1 MQRFLTA
8 PTTMEFSVPSPDV
21 SAPVAPRTLDRRSPW
36 GDVAAGL
43 CVAGLLIPEAVAYAG
58 LAQLPVV
65 HALVASMVGLA
76 MYAVF
81 GRSRFAIVSPTSS
94 TATLAAAAVLSAQVT
109 AGPDHAADYG
119 QALMGLMIV
128 AGGILMLLA
137 WAKQGML
144 SAFVSRPVLRG
155 FAFALAIT
163 IVVKQLPDALGVQI
177 PLGMVSDPLHLF
189 VYIVTH
195 LTAVH
200 MPTAM
205 VAGAAAL
212 LVVGFRRLPRLP
224 ASMLVI
230 MVSIA
235 AAGWFDFAS
244 FGIAEVGA
252 VQRPGFHPSIPDLA
266 LAEWLRLGELA
277 FGLVVLIFAE
287 SWGSMRTLALA
298 NGDTLDANRELLV
311 LGACNVASALLQ
323 GMPVGAGF
331 SASSANA
338 AAGAQS
344 RKSGV
349 VALAIIALALVLALP
364 MLHLLPRSVL
374 AVAVISALWHAL
386 SPKPLVAVWQMNR
399 DRLLVVGAVSAV
411 LLFGVLHGMLAAIAL
426 SLVAALQRFG
436 QPVLH
441 ELGELATSR
450 NYVAL
455 GSHPDALVTP
465 ELLILRP
472 EAPLF
477 FASAEKVVS
486 DIALLVVARP
496 SVRSVILSLE
506 ESSDID
512 STAAECLLE
521 LDRSLSSMNKVLLL
535 ARVKE
540 PIRALLSQLDPSG
553 LGETSRM
560 FWSVADAVYGSAP
573 ENSEKTYQT
582 IPYLQ

>member
-1 MQRFLTA
+1 M
-8 PTTMEFSVPSPDV
+8 PSAGASDPV
-21 SAPVAPRTLDRRSPW
+21 VRSASDEVSPW
-36 GDVAAGL
+36 GDIAAGL

-65 HALVASMVGLA
+65 HALIASMVGLA

-94 TATLAAAAVLSAQVT
+94 TATLAAAAVLSAQVM
-109 AGPDHAADYG
+109 AGPGHAADYV
-119 QALMGLMIV
+119 QALMGLVIL

-137 WAKQGML
+137 WARQGML

-163 IVVKQLPDALGVQI
+163 IVVKQLPDALGVPI
-177 PLGMVSDPLHLF
+177 PPGVPLDPLHLF
-189 VYIVTH
+189 RYIATH
-195 LTAVH
+195 LTSVH
-200 MPTAM
+200 PETAM
-205 VAGAAAL
+205 VAAAAAM
-212 LVVGFRRLPRLP
+212 LVVGFKRWPRLP
-224 ASMLVI
+224 ASMLI
-230 MVSIA
+230 IILSIIA
-235 AAGWFDFAS
+235 ARWFDFVS
-244 FGIAEVGA
+244 LGIVEVG
-252 VQRPGFHPSIPDLA
+252 VIQRPGFHPSIPDLPR
-266 LAEWLRLGELA
+266 AEWLRLGELA

-287 SWGSMRTLALA
+287 SWGSIRTMALA
-298 NGDTLDANRELLV
+298 HGDTLDANRELLV

-331 SASSANA
+331 SATSANA

-349 VALAIIALALVLALP
+349 VALAVIALALVLALP

-386 SPKPLVAVWQMNR
+386 SPRPLVAVWQMNR

-411 LLFGVLHGMLAAIAL
+411 LFLGVLHGMLAAIAL
-426 SLVAALQRFG
+426 SLVAALRRFG

-455 GSHPDALVTP
+455 DSHPDALVTP
-465 ELLILRP
+465 GLVILRP

-477 FASAEKVVS
+477 FASAEKVVA
-486 DIALLVVARP
+486 DIALLVSARP
-496 SVRSVILSLE
+496 TVRSVILSLE

-521 LDRSLSSMNKVLLL
+521 LDRRLISMDKMLLL

-540 PIRALLSQLDPSG
+540 PVRALLVKLDPGG
-553 LGETSRM
+553 LGQTSRM
-560 FWSVADAVYGSAP
+560 FWSVADAVYGSA
-573 ENSEKTYQT
+573 
-582 IPYLQ
+582 